1 MATVIPCPFFYSD
14 GRKCRGHITRV
25 EAYKADVSWTPD
37 NEGKWRPSIGEPRSH
52 YHLFCS
58 EKGNHAGWKR
68 EDDSR
73 LKFYGGD
80 LAKLGIVLE

>member
-1 MATVIPCPFFYSD
+1 MATRIPCPFVYSG
-14 GRKCRGHITRV
+14 GRKCPGHITHI
-25 EAYKADVSWTPD
+25 EAYKADISWTPD

-58 EKGNHAGWKR
+58 EKGNHAGIR
-68 EDDSR
+68 RQDDSR
-73 LKFYGGD
+73 LKFYYRE